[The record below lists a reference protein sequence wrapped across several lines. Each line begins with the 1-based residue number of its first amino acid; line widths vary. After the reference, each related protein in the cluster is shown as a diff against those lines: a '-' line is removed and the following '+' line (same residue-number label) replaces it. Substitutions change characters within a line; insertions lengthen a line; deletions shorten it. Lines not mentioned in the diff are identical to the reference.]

1 MSKLFPHLFEP
12 LKLRHRTLKHRL
24 NFGAHTANMSEGGL
38 PGERHLGYYT
48 ERARGGAA
56 MIVVE
61 PMPAHRTGVLTRGN
75 FLHSD
80 DAVIP
85 HFRRITDACH
95 EFGTVM
101 IQQIYHVGQHADF
114 DNSFE
119 PGWSPSGLP
128 SYHDSDGSHAVSEAE
143 IEELVEGFAQAARR
157 AKASGFDGV
166 ELFAA
171 YHALIDQF
179 WTPWSNRRDDR
190 WGGSLENRVRFSS
203 EIIKRARGYVGD
215 DFIIG
220 MAVSCDP
227 DIEVALSLEALQEIV
242 AWHDERALI
251 DYVTCGT
258 GSYFDFFKLM
268 PTFLYA
274 DKLGVPFAEALKQV
288 TAHAR
293 VQAESHIRTPE
304 NADYVIA
311 AGQADMVSIVRGQIA
326 DPYMAFKAQAGRPED
341 IRPCISCNQ
350 MCWGRRSRD
359 YWISCLVNPS
369 TGREFEWGGE
379 PPVAAAKPRRLL
391 VVGGGPGGLEAA
403 RVAAG
408 RGHEVTLAEA
418 SHQLGGQFRFAG
430 MQPRRAQILDLIG
443 WYERELAQHQV
454 SVRLNTPME
463 VDEVRASNADAVVIA
478 TGSLPSGTGFQRFWP
493 AADRLPGI
501 DAANV
506 WAVEEV
512 MTRAARPGKRVLL
525 VDDGGNRRG
534 CGTAWHLAEQGH
546 TVTLLTPD
554 AMVAKELMRSAAD
567 FPLRRTLKQ
576 LGVAFVTDSAVKAW
590 HGDGATIVN
599 LLDGE
604 EQRIAFDALVLATPN
619 VAETT
624 LFDALAGEG
633 LEVHAV
639 GDCVAPRWAVH
650 AIYEGRKLGLAL

>member
-61 PMPAHRTGVLTRGN
+61 PMPVHRTGVLTRGN
-75 FLHSD
+75 FLHGD

-95 EFGTVM
+95 EFDTVM

-227 DIEVALSLEALQEIV
+227 DAEVALSLEALQEIV

-311 AGQADMVSIVRGQIA
+311 SGQADMVSIVRGQIA
-326 DPYMAFKAQAGRPED
+326 DPHMACKAQADRPED

-379 PPVAAAKPRRLL
+379 PLAAAAKPRRVL

-408 RGHEVTLAEA
+408 RGHEVTLSEA

-430 MQPRRAQILDLIG
+430 MQPRRAQILGLIG

-463 VDEVRASNADAVVIA
+463 ADEVRASNADAVVIA

-493 AADRLPGI
+493 SADRLPGI

-525 VDDGGNRRG
+525 VDDGGNWRG

-546 TVTLLTPD
+546 AVTLLTPD
-554 AMVAKELMRSAAD
+554 AMVAKELVRSAAD

-576 LGVAFVTDSAVKAW
+576 LGVAFVTDSAVTAW